1 MRFRPGS
8 GGRSRAVESAGQKVL
23 VESFST
29 DHAVERGFMSGHNK
43 WSSIKHKKGK
53 ADAAR
58 GKAFTKITRELI
70 TAARIGGGDPAGN
83 ARLRAAINAARAV
96 NMPNENIQRA
106 IKKGTGELEGVAYE
120 ECIYEGYG
128 PNGVAVL
135 VKVLT
140 DNKNRTVAD
149 IRHIFS
155 KYNGNL
161 GETGCVNWMFSKKG
175 TISVPKDAVAE
186 ERLLELALELG
197 AEDVVSDPEAHEY
210 EVRCEPERFE
220 EIKKGLEDA
229 GVRISSAEISMVPQ
243 TTVHLEGKAADQM
256 LRLMNALE
264 ESDDVQN
271 VWANFDIS
279 DEAME
284 AFGG

>member
-1 MRFRPGS
+1 
-8 GGRSRAVESAGQKVL
+8 
-23 VESFST
+23 
-29 DHAVERGFMSGHNK
+29 MSGHNK

-53 ADAAR
+53 ADAQR
-58 GKAFTKITRELI
+58 GRMFTKITREII
-70 TAARIGGGDPAGN
+70 TAAKIGGGDPDGN
-83 ARLRAAINAARAV
+83 ARLRAAVQAAKTV
-96 NMPNENIQRA
+96 NMPNDNISRA
-106 IKKGTGELEGVAYE
+106 IKKGTGELEGVSYE
-120 ECIYEGYG
+120 EFMYEGYG

-149 IRHIFS
+149 VRHIFT

-161 GETGCVNWMFSKKG
+161 GETGCVNWMFTKKG
-175 TISVPKDAVAE
+175 TISVPKEGLDEEKVIEIAIDA
-186 ERLLELALELG
+186 G
-197 AEDVVSDPEAHEY
+197 ADDVKNDPEAHAY
-210 EVRCEPERFE
+210 DVRCEPEAIE
-220 EIKKGLEDA
+220 EVKKVLEA
-229 GVRISSAEISMVPQ
+229 KKVKVSSAEVAMVPQ
-243 TTVHLEGKAADQM
+243 TTVHLEGKSAESM
-256 LRLMNALE
+256 LKLMNALE

>member
-1 MRFRPGS
+1 
-8 GGRSRAVESAGQKVL
+8 
-23 VESFST
+23 
-29 DHAVERGFMSGHNK
+29 MSGHNK

-53 ADAAR
+53 ADAQR

-70 TAARIGGGDPAGN
+70 TAAKIGGGDPAGN
-83 ARLRAAINAARAV
+83 SRLRQAILAAKAV
-96 NMPNENIQRA
+96 NMPNDNINRA
-106 IKKGTGELEGVAYE
+106 IKKGTGELEGVSYE
-120 ECIYEGYG
+120 EFLYEGYG

-149 IRHIFS
+149 VRHVFT

-161 GETGCVNWMFSKKG
+161 GESGCVNWMFSKKG
-175 TISVPKDAVAE
+175 SVTVPKEGLDE
-186 ERLLELALELG
+186 EKLIEIALELG
-197 AEDVVSDPEAHEY
+197 ADDVANDPEAHEY
-210 EVRCEPERFE
+210 EVRCEPEVFE
-220 EIKKGLEDA
+220 DVKRGLEER
-229 GVRISSAEISMVPQ
+229 GVKVASAEVAMVPQ
-243 TTVHLEGKAADQM
+243 TTVHLEGRAAETM
-256 LRLMNALE
+256 LKMMSALE

-284 AFGG
+284 AFNA

>member
-1 MRFRPGS
+1 
-8 GGRSRAVESAGQKVL
+8 
-23 VESFST
+23 
-29 DHAVERGFMSGHNK
+29 MSGHNK

-53 ADAAR
+53 ADAQR
-58 GKAFTKITRELI
+58 GRAFTKITREII
-70 TAARIGGGDPAGN
+70 TAAKIGGGDPNGN
-83 ARLRAAINAARAV
+83 SRLRQAVLAAKAV
-96 NMPNENIQRA
+96 NMPNDNIARA
-106 IKKGTGELEGVAYE
+106 IKKGTGELEGVSYE
-120 ECIYEGYG
+120 EYMYEGYG

-161 GETGCVNWMFSKKG
+161 GETGCVNWMFGSKG
-175 TISVPKDAVAE
+175 SISVPKEGVE
-186 ERLLELALELG
+186 EENLIEVALELG
-197 AEDVVSDPEAHEY
+197 ADDVSNDPESHEY
-210 EVRCEPERFE
+210 EVRCEPDVFE
-220 EIKKGLEDA
+220 DVKKALEEKGMKIA
-229 GVRISSAEISMVPQ
+229 SAEVAMVPQ
-243 TTVHLEGKAADQM
+243 TTVHLEGKAAETM
-256 LRLMNALE
+256 LKMMSALE
-264 ESDDVQN
+264 DSDDVQN

>member
-1 MRFRPGS
+1 
-8 GGRSRAVESAGQKVL
+8 
-23 VESFST
+23 
-29 DHAVERGFMSGHNK
+29 MSGHNK

-53 ADAAR
+53 ADAQR
-58 GKAFTKITRELI
+58 GRAFTKITRELI
-70 TAARIGGGDPAGN
+70 TAAKIGGGDPEGN
-83 ARLRAAINAARAV
+83 SRLRQAINAARAV
-96 NMPNENIQRA
+96 NMPNDNITRA
-106 IKKGTGELEGVAYE
+106 IKKGTGELEGVSYE
-120 ECIYEGYG
+120 ELLYEGYG
-128 PNGVAVL
+128 PSGVAVL

-155 KYNGNL
+155 KNHGNL
-161 GETGCVNWMFSKKG
+161 GETGCVNWLFSRKGSITIPKKS
-175 TISVPKDAVAE
+175 IAE
-186 ERLLELALELG
+186 EKLIELAIELG
-197 AEDVVSDPEAHEY
+197 AEDVVNDPEAHDF
-210 EVRCEPERFE
+210 EVRADADRFE
-220 EIKKGLEDA
+220 DLKRGLEEK
-229 GVRISSAEISMVPQ
+229 GVKSNTAEVAMLPQ
-243 TTVHLEGKAADQM
+243 STIHLEGKAADQM

>member
-1 MRFRPGS
+1 
-8 GGRSRAVESAGQKVL
+8 
-23 VESFST
+23 
-29 DHAVERGFMSGHNK
+29 MSGHNK

-53 ADAAR
+53 ADAQR

-70 TAARIGGGDPAGN
+70 TAAKTGGGDPDGN
-83 ARLRAAINAARAV
+83 SRLRSAIAAARAV
-96 NMPNENIQRA
+96 NMPNDNISRA
-106 IKKGTGELEGVAYE
+106 IRKGTGDLEGVIYE
-120 ECIYEGYG
+120 EYLYEGYG
-128 PNGVAVL
+128 PHGVAVL

-155 KYNGNL
+155 KNNGNL
-161 GETGCVNWMFSKKG
+161 GETGCVNWMFAKKG
-175 TISVPKDAVAE
+175 SIFVPKGAIAE
-186 ERLLELALELG
+186 EKLIDLAIELG
-197 AEDVVSDPEAHEY
+197 AEDVVNDPDSHEF
-210 EVRCEPERFE
+210 EVRCEQEAFE
-220 EIKKGLEDA
+220 DVKKGLEEK
-229 GVRISSAEISMVPQ
+229 GVEMQTAEVAMVPQ

>member
-1 MRFRPGS
+1 
-8 GGRSRAVESAGQKVL
+8 
-23 VESFST
+23 
-29 DHAVERGFMSGHNK
+29 MSGHNK

-53 ADAAR
+53 ADAQR

-83 ARLRAAINAARAV
+83 ARLKAAIQAARAV
-96 NMPNENIQRA
+96 NMPNDNIQRA
-106 IKKGTGELEGVAYE
+106 IKKGTGELEGVTYE
-120 ECIYEGYG
+120 EYMYEGYG
-128 PNGVAVL
+128 PHGVAVL

-149 IRHIFS
+149 IRHIFA
-155 KYNGNL
+155 KHNGSL

-175 TISVPKDAVAE
+175 SIAVPKEGIE
-186 ERLLELALELG
+186 EEKLIEIALELG
-197 AEDVVSDPEAHEY
+197 ADDVANDPESHEY
-210 EVRCEPERFE
+210 EIQCEQDVFE
-220 EIKKGLEDA
+220 DIKKGLQEK
-229 GVRISSAEISMVPQ
+229 GIRIGTAEVAMVPQ
-243 TTVHLEGKAADQM
+243 TTVHLEGKAAEQM
-256 LRLMNALE
+256 LRMMNALE